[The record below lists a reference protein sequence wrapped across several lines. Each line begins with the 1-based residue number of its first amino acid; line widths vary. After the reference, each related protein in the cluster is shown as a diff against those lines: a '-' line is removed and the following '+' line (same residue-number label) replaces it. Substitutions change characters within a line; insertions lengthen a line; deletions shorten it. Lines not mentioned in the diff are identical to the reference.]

1 MSSSPLVSSLVE
13 NRLFKTAPD
22 TVIHAVDLSV
32 LDTMLHDSPDLV
44 IHRTEIWAVWRP
56 QIGRKK
62 VWRFFTWRSSS
73 TVARTRRGVSVHCPA
88 GTKSLPDTLRIA
100 GSSMTSLWRREAA
113 SKKSVRDIA
122 RISGFITTMKLP
134 HALQIYWTVFVMKCM
149 RLHFSR

>member
-44 IHRTEIWAVWRP
+44 IHRTEILAVWRP

-62 VWRFFTWRSSS
+62 VWRFFSQPSIYIDGWLY
-73 TVARTRRGVSVHCPA
+73 AM
-88 GTKSLPDTLRIA
+88 
-100 GSSMTSLWRREAA
+100 SMTSVVCNVRVLSQNDWTYHH
-113 SKKSVRDIA
+113 SV
-122 RISGFITTMKLP
+122 FTT
-134 HALQIYWTVFVMKCM
+134 
-149 RLHFSR
+149 